1 MCCILKTVPYIGEGE
16 DLPSLI
22 SPLLDSVLPIAST
35 CLYVCVYIYYMF
47 VCMCV
52 CVCVCVYICLKLV
65 HYPYC
70 TATSH
75 YTRTKAAEAAVN
87 SDACIDRGARGSPS
101 LSGGRN
107 VLRVLCGY
115 PFFAWVRFAA
125 AVLQVFW
132 PLTLDGPR
140 SDYYYDTCSDSS
152 YEVIDGWRSRAPR
165 LWQ

>member
-1 MCCILKTVPYIGEGE
+1 MLHFKNSALYRGGGRSSFTDQPTTWLGAPYRQYMLVCMRVYI
-16 DLPSLI
+16 
-22 SPLLDSVLPIAST
+22 
-35 CLYVCVYIYYMF
+35 LYVCMY
-47 VCMCV
+47 VCV
-52 CVCVCVYICLKLV
+52 SVCVCVYICLKLV

-75 YTRTKAAEAAVN
+75 YTRNKAAEAAVK

-101 LSGGRN
+101 LSGGHN

-125 AVLQVFW
+125 AVLQGFW

-140 SDYYYDTCSDSS
+140 SNYYYETCSDSS
-152 YEVIDGWRSRAPR
+152 YEVIDGWRSRAPC